1 MVFCYCFSAF
11 LDRFNIL
18 ILPSSQALRPSLAND
33 GNENVWFFF
42 VLLSQPLVLSQNVP
56 PFFQPEEGGKQQ
68 QQYNSQ
74 YLEKI
79 IEILQ
84 SSPLLAYRQVG
95 VNGVF
100 KSNAPPSGS
109 TQCWPFN
116 KGTGMEYGHESTSE
130 LC

>member
-33 GNENVWFFF
+33 GNENVCFFF
-42 VLLSQPLVLSQNVP
+42 CATLSTTGSVLKCSS
-56 PFFQPEEGGKQQ
+56 FFQPEEGGKQQ

-116 KGTGMEYGHESTSE
+116 KGTGMEHGHESTSE

>member
-1 MVFCYCFSAF
+1 MMGMKMSGFFLCYSLNHWFCLKMF
-11 LDRFNIL
+11 LL
-18 ILPSSQALRPSLAND
+18 
-33 GNENVWFFF
+33 
-42 VLLSQPLVLSQNVP
+42 
-56 PFFQPEEGGKQQ
+56 FFQPEEGGKQQ